1 MDTRKTESD
10 GCGEGCGCT
19 PVATV
24 ALPMPTRRRQAA
36 EPAHEH
42 SHDHGHEHGHDHGHA
57 HTHGDGHAHEHDCC
71 GGACAAPTDTTPDPG
86 GPGLKLRIPAMDCAV
101 EEGQIRRA
109 LEGIDGIRTLRFALA
124 ERTLRL
130 DAEPAAR
137 DAALAAIRR
146 AGFAAEPLA
155 DDAAPLPWWRAAGLP
170 RLGAALALAAAAEL
184 LHALLP
190 ASQTAEWAGMALAA
204 AAIALAGLGVLTKG
218 FAALARRRLDIN
230 ALMSVAVVGAF
241 AIGQWPEAAM
251 VMALYTIAELIE
263 ARAVD
268 RARGAIAALMA
279 MAPEVA
285 TLRRAGAWVT
295 VPVAQAAVG
304 ETLRVRPG
312 ERFPVDAVLS
322 EGTTSVDQA
331 AVTGESLPVD
341 KQPGDALFA
350 GTLNLSGAV
359 EARITAPASRST
371 LARIVEA
378 VEHAQASRAPTQRFV
393 DRFAAVYTPAV
404 FAIALAVALGGPLV
418 AGWAWTAAI
427 YKALVLLVIACPC
440 ALVIS
445 TPVALSSGL
454 AAAAR
459 RGVLLKGG
467 AHLEAAR
474 RIRAVAFDKTGT
486 LTEGRPRLV
495 HWQALAGDEAAAR
508 ALGAALAAQT
518 DHPVSRAIAAGLAPA
533 AAAAVSA
540 VQALHGRGVVAQ
552 AEGAAVWLGSRR
564 LAAER
569 GALTPELEAA
579 LAEHERQGRG
589 LTLLGR
595 GAQALALFAVADT
608 LKPGARETVSALKA
622 LGVVPVMLSGDH
634 GAAAQAVAAEAGI
647 DEVRADLLPE
657 DKLAAI
663 EELQRRHGPTAM
675 AGDGLNDA
683 PALARSDLGI
693 AMGAAGTDVA
703 IEAADVVVM
712 NDDPRRVAETVRL
725 SRATHAVLVQ
735 NIVLALG
742 IKAVFLA
749 LAVFDDATMWM
760 AVFADMGASLI
771 VVFNGLRLLR
781 RAKG

>member
-1 MDTRKTESD
+1 MDTKKTDSD

-19 PVATV
+19 PVAV
-24 ALPMPTRRRQAA
+24 VLPMPTRQRKVA
-36 EPAHEH
+36 EPAQEH
-42 SHDHGHEHGHDHGHA
+42 SHDHGHEHGHDHAHEHA
-57 HTHGDGHAHEHDCC
+57 HGDGHAHEHDCC
-71 GGACAAPTDTTPDPG
+71 GGACATPADATPDPG

-101 EEGQIRRA
+101 EEAQIRRA
-109 LEGIDGIRTLRFALA
+109 LEGIAGIRRLHFALA

-155 DDAAPLPWWRAAGLP
+155 DNAAPLPWWRAAGLP

-184 LHALLP
+184 LHALMP
-190 ASQTAEWAGMALAA
+190 GAEWAGMALAA
-204 AAIALAGLGVLTKG
+204 AAIALAGLGVLKKG

-251 VMALYTIAELIE
+251 VMALYTVAELIE

-295 VPVAQAAVG
+295 VPVAEAAVG

-312 ERFPVDAVLS
+312 ERFPVDAVLTD
-322 EGTTSVDQA
+322 GTTSVDQA

-404 FAIALAVALGGPLV
+404 FAVALAVALGGPLV
-418 AGWAWTAAI
+418 AGWAWTAAL

-495 HWQALAGDEAAAR
+495 HWQTLAGDEAAAR

-540 VQALHGRGVVAQ
+540 VQALHGRGVVAE
-552 AEGAAVWLGSRR
+552 ADGAAVWLGSRR

-608 LKPGARETVSALKA
+608 LKPGARDAVSALKA

-647 DEVRADLLPE
+647 AEVRADLLPE

-663 EELQRRHGPTAM
+663 EALQRRHGATAM

>member
-1 MDTRKTESD
+1 MDTTKTDSD

-24 ALPMPTRRRQAA
+24 ALPMPTRRRQTPEAA
-36 EPAHEH
+36 HGH
-42 SHDHGHEHGHDHGHA
+42 SHDHGHEHAHEHGHVHGHA
-57 HTHGDGHAHEHDCC
+57 HGDDHAHEHDCC
-71 GGACAAPTDTTPDPG
+71 GGACATPADTTPDPG

-101 EEGQIRRA
+101 EEAQIRRA
-109 LEGIDGIRTLRFALA
+109 LEGIAGIRTLRFALA

-184 LHALLP
+184 LHALMP
-190 ASQTAEWAGMALAA
+190 GAEGAGMAVAA
-204 AAIALAGLGVLTKG
+204 AAIALAGLGVLKKG

-251 VMALYTIAELIE
+251 VMALYTVAELIE

-295 VPVAQAAVG
+295 VPVAEAAVG

-312 ERFPVDAVLS
+312 ERFPVDAVLT

-359 EARITAPASRST
+359 EARISAPASRST

-378 VEHAQASRAPTQRFV
+378 VEHAQASRAPTQRLV

-404 FAIALAVALGGPLV
+404 FAVALAVALGGPLV
-418 AGWAWTAAI
+418 AGWAWTAAL

-495 HWQALAGDEAAAR
+495 HWQTLAGDEAAAR

-518 DHPVSRAIAAGLAPA
+518 DHPVSRAIASGLAPA
-533 AAAAVSA
+533 APATVSA
-540 VQALHGRGVVAQ
+540 VQALHGRGVVAE
-552 AEGAAVWLGSRR
+552 ADGAAVWLGSRR

-569 GALTPELEAA
+569 GALTPELEAS

-608 LKPGARETVSALKA
+608 LKPGARDAVSALKA

-647 DEVRADLLPE
+647 AEVRADLLPE

-663 EELQRRHGPTAM
+663 EDLQRRHGPTAM

-703 IEAADVVVM
+703 IAAADVVVM